1 MKELMSEEK
10 IDAIGEYK
18 TSLLFSEAEK
28 SALDYATELTKD
40 KKVRQETF
48 TRLRTYYSEREV
60 CEIAF
65 LVASEHLINLSNIG
79 LNIHLDMFCYI
90 SKRNRM

>member
-1 MKELMSEEK
+1 MSP
-10 IDAIGEYK
+10 
-18 TSLLFSEAEK
+18 LFTDAEK

-48 TRLRTYYSEREV
+48 SRLRIYYSERQV

-65 LVASEHLINLSNIG
+65 LVASEHLINLTNIG
-79 LNIHLDMFCYI
+79 LNIHSDKLCDL
-90 SKRNRM
+90 SKRNRTKND